1 MSHEIRTPITAILG
15 FVEVLLEE
23 QQGDWGKDELATI
36 QRNGEHLLAI
46 INDILDISKIEARR
60 MSVECIPCSPLHV
73 VADVNSL
80 MHVRASAK
88 GLALRVEFHTSI
100 PETIQTD
107 PTRVRQILLN
117 LIGNAIK
124 FTEFGEIKLVVSF
137 LPGNQPM
144 MQFDVIDM
152 GIGLTEKETQN
163 LFQQFS
169 QAETSTTRRFGG
181 TGLGL
186 AISKR
191 LAEMLG
197 GDVTLV
203 KSQPGLGSQFRVTIA
218 TGSVEGVGMLEMP
231 NLLTLQES
239 GRKETIG
246 PRVTPS
252 AFLPGRILLAED
264 GPDNQRLISHILS
277 KAGAEVAIVDNGK
290 KAVDATRAAA
300 KAGRPF
306 DLILMDMQM
315 PVMDGYE
322 ATMALREEGYTGWIV
337 ALTAHA
343 MASDRQKCL
352 NAGCNDYATKPI
364 QRKEFF
370 ATLAKYVG
378 EGRQAF
384 QK

>member
-1 MSHEIRTPITAILG
+1 MSHEIRTPITAIMG

-23 QQGDWGKDELATI
+23 QQGDWGKEELATI

-60 MSVECIPCSPLHV
+60 MSVERIPCSPLQV

-80 MHVRASAK
+80 MNVRVSAK
-88 GLALRVEFHTSI
+88 GLVLRVEFHTSI

-124 FTEFGEIKLVVSF
+124 FTEAGEIKLVVSF
-137 LPGNQPM
+137 LPGDRPF

-152 GIGLTEKETQN
+152 GIGMTEQEMQN
-163 LFQQFS
+163 LFRQFS

-186 AISKR
+186 VISKR

-197 GDVTLV
+197 GDVVLLQ
-203 KSQPGLGSQFRVTIA
+203 SQPGIGSQFRVTIA
-218 TGSVEGVGMLEMP
+218 TGSVEGVRMVEMP
-231 NLLTLQES
+231 NLLTLQETARHGTA
-239 GRKETIG
+239 GRKFTSS
-246 PRVTPS
+246 VS
-252 AFLPGRILLAED
+252 LSGRILLAED
-264 GPDNQRLISHILS
+264 GPDNQRLISHILTR
-277 KAGAEVAIVDNGK
+277 AGAEVEIVDNGK
-290 KAVDATRAAA
+290 KALEAANAAA
-300 KAGRPF
+300 KAGHPF

-322 ATMALREEGYTGWIV
+322 ATMALREEGYTGSIV

-352 NAGCNDYATKPI
+352 NAGCNDYASKPI
-364 QRKEFF
+364 QRTEFF

-378 EGRQAF
+378 AAKQANRI
-384 QK
+384 

>member
-23 QQGDWGKDELATI
+23 QQGDQGKEELATI

-60 MSVECIPCSPLHV
+60 MSVECIPCSPIQV

-80 MHVRASAK
+80 MHMRASAK
-88 GLALRVEFHTSI
+88 GLTLRVEFHTAI

-124 FTEFGEIKLVVSF
+124 FTDIGEIKLIVSF
-137 LPGNQPM
+137 LPDDRPI
-144 MQFDVIDM
+144 MQYDVIDM
-152 GIGLTEKETQN
+152 GIGITEKDSQS
-163 LFQQFS
+163 LFMQFS
-169 QAETSTTRRFGG
+169 QAESSTTRRFGG

-186 AISKR
+186 AISKC

-203 KSQPGLGSQFRVTIA
+203 KSQPGIGSHFRMTIA
-218 TGSVEGVGMLEMP
+218 TGSVEGVHMLEMP

-239 GRKETIG
+239 ARHGAVEQKVS
-246 PRVTPS
+246 PAVLLS
-252 AFLPGRILLAED
+252 GRILLAED
-264 GPDNQRLISHILS
+264 GPDNQRLISHILT
-277 KAGAEVAIVDNGK
+277 KAGAEVTIVDNGK
-290 KAVDATRAAA
+290 KAFDAA
-300 KAGRPF
+300 KTAANAGHPF

-315 PVMDGYE
+315 PIMDGYE

-378 EGRQAF
+378 AGRHAF